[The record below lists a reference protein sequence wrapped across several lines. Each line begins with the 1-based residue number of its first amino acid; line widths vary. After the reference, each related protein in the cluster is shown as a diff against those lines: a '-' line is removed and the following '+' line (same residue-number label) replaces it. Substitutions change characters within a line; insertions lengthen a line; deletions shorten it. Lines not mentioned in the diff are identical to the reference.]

1 MSAPRLGLAG
11 SLAAKFINSKMTPI
25 IIVAALIAGV
35 MGMLALP
42 REEEPQIVVPMVD
55 IMVSDPGASPQE
67 VESRVVKP
75 LEKLLNEVKGVEYIY
90 STSMP
95 GQAMFIVRFY
105 VNENEE
111 ASLIKLYHKLS
122 SHPEALPPGASQP
135 LIKLRSIY
143 DVPMMA
149 LTVWS
154 EHYTPMELKR
164 IVNQGLSDDLKAI
177 KEVSEV
183 TVIGG
188 AQRQIRVDLDP
199 VALAGYHLSPGVLA
213 QSISG
218 ANQQV
223 QAGMVA
229 NDNKAIA
236 IQSGSFLSSADD
248 VGALVVGAFSGH
260 PVYLRDV
267 AKVSDGPEDPAQY
280 VTLGVGL
287 HGKLSGIDTARYA
300 PGTEYNAVTVAIAK
314 QKGANAIN
322 VSRAVEQKLRE
333 LERTRLPADV
343 HVTLTRNYGATA
355 TEKSNELLF
364 HMLLAVISV
373 VILIAF
379 ALGIRESIV
388 VGLAVPVTLALTMLV
403 FYLFHYTLNRVTLF
417 ALVFS
422 IGILVDDAIVIV
434 ENIARHYR
442 LDENKGKSL
451 MDVAVKAVD
460 EVGNPTILATIAVI
474 ASIMPMAFV
483 QGLMGP
489 YMSPIPVGAT
499 AAMIFSMFV
508 AFMVS
513 PWAAYHLLK
522 NHQPKHKAQGKDG
535 QLADEEH
542 AYAQGP
548 ARRLYERFT
557 RPLLETPRK
566 GFLFIVGLAL
576 ALLLV
581 VLMFPSKL
589 VIMKILPFDNKGEFQ
604 VIINAPEGTTLE
616 ATRAAAEEMATYLAT
631 IPEVTDYQVY
641 AGTAAP
647 FNFNGLVRHYY
658 LRSGPNVADIQVN
671 IGDKGSRHRQSHII
685 AKAVR
690 PFLKKIADRH
700 GVVVLVAEVPPG
712 PPVLSTIVAE
722 IYGND
727 YRRQKEIGRQ
737 VEQILAKTDGIVDVD
752 SYIEDPLPE
761 YRFTVDKEKAA
772 LSGIDTAQV
781 TQTLAMA
788 VHGYAAGLAHLPSE
802 EDPVSITLRIP
813 LAQRSTVAGLSSI
826 QLQAADGRLV
836 PLSEIVK
843 VTQVEQE
850 GSIYHKNLKPVVYVT
865 TDVAGREE
873 SPVYDILKTKKA
885 MQALKLPEGY
895 ALTQYWIDQP
905 FSTEKYSMKWDGEWQ
920 ITYEVFR
927 DLGVAFAVVL
937 LLIYA
942 LVTGWFSSFKT
953 PIAIMA
959 VIPLSLI
966 GIILAHWAMGAFFTA
981 TSMIG
986 FIAGAGI
993 VVRNSIILI
1002 DYVELRRRQGLPL
1015 IEACIDAGAT
1025 RFRPIVLTAM
1035 AVVVAGVVILF
1046 DPIFQGMA
1054 LALMAGELAAVIL
1067 TPVAVPV
1074 IYFLLN
1080 RHEALQPVMV
1090 PAPQSET
1097 GA

>member
-1 MSAPRLGLAG
+1 MSVPHIGLAG
-11 SLAAKFINSKMTPI
+11 SLAARFIHSKLTPL

-35 MGMLALP
+35 LAMLALP

-55 IMVSDPGASPQE
+55 IMVNYPGASPQE
-67 VESRVVKP
+67 VETRVVKP
-75 LEKLLNEVKGVEYIY
+75 VEKLLNEIKGVEYIY

-111 ASLIKLYHKLS
+111 ASLVKLYHKLS
-122 SHPEALPPGASQP
+122 SHPDALPPGASPP

-154 EHYTPMELKR
+154 DKYSPLQLKQ
-164 IVNQGLSDDLKAI
+164 IVNQGMSDELKAI
-177 KEVSEV
+177 KEVSEI

-199 VALAGYHLSPGVLA
+199 VALAGYHLSPGTVA
-213 QSISG
+213 QSVAG
-218 ANQQV
+218 ADQQV

-229 NDNKAIA
+229 NDDKSIA
-236 IQSGSFLSSADD
+236 IQSGSFLTGADD
-248 VGALVVGAFSGH
+248 VKALVVGDSGGH
-260 PVYLRDV
+260 AVYLRDV

-280 VTLGVGL
+280 VALGVGP
-287 HGKLSGIDTARYA
+287 HGAASGIDTARFA

-314 QKGANAIN
+314 QQGANAID
-322 VSRAVEQKLRE
+322 VSRAVTQKLQE
-333 LERTRLPADV
+333 LERTTLPADV
-343 HVTLTRNYGATA
+343 HITITRNYGDTA
-355 TEKSNELLF
+355 TEKSNELLW

-388 VGLAVPVTLALTMLV
+388 VGLAVPVTLGLTMLV
-403 FYLFHYTLNRVTLF
+403 FYLFHYTLNRITLF

-434 ENIARHYR
+434 ENISRHYR
-442 LDENKGKSL
+442 LPENRGKPL
-451 MDVAVKAVD
+451 MNVAVKAVD
-460 EVGNPTILATIAVI
+460 EVGTPTILATVAVI

-483 QGLMGP
+483 RGLMGP

-508 AFMVS
+508 AFMIS

-522 NHQPKHKAQGKDG
+522 KHQGNG
-535 QLADEEH
+535 GREETDEH
-542 AYAQGP
+542 TYAQGP
-548 ARRLYERFT
+548 MRRLYERLT

-566 GFLFIVGLAL
+566 GMLFIFGLAM
-576 ALLLV
+576 ALVLV
-581 VLMFPSKL
+581 IMMFPSKM
-589 VIMKILPFDNKGEFQ
+589 VIMKMLPFDNKGEFQ

-616 ATRAAAEEMATYLAT
+616 TTHAVAEEMAAYLAT
-631 IPEVTDYQVY
+631 VPEVTDYQVY
-641 AGTAAP
+641 AGTSAP

-658 LRSGPNVADIQVN
+658 LRGGPNVADIQVN
-671 IGDKGSRHRQSHII
+671 IGEKGSRQRQSHVI

-690 PFLKKIADRH
+690 PFLKQIADRY
-700 GVVVLVAEVPPG
+700 GVTVQVAEVPPG
-712 PPVLSTIVAE
+712 PPVLATIVAE

-727 YRRQKEIGRQ
+727 YHRQQEIGRQ
-737 VEQILAKTDGIVDVD
+737 IQQVLKQTDGVVDVD
-752 SYIEDPLPE
+752 SYMQAPMPE

-788 VHGYAAGLAHLPSE
+788 VHGYAAGLAHLPRE

-813 LAQRSTVAGLSSI
+813 LAERSTVEGLSNI
-826 QLQAADGRLV
+826 RVQAADGRQV
-836 PLSEIVK
+836 PLSEIVRVEQ
-843 VTQVEQE
+843 VTQE
-850 GSIYHKNLKPVVYVT
+850 SNIYHKNLKPVVYVT
-865 TDVAGREE
+865 SDVAGREE
-873 SPVYDILKTKKA
+873 SPVYDILKTRKA
-885 MQALKLPEGY
+885 IGNLKLPEGY
-895 ALTQYWIDQP
+895 ALRQYWIDQP
-905 FSTEKYSMKWDGEWQ
+905 FSTEKYSVKWDGEWQ

-927 DLGVAFAVVL
+927 DLGLAFAVVL

-953 PIAIMA
+953 PISIMA
-959 VIPLSLI
+959 VIPLSMI

-1002 DYVELRRRQGLPL
+1002 DYVELRRKEGLSL
-1015 IEACIDAGAT
+1015 IDACIDAGAT
-1025 RFRPIVLTAM
+1025 RFRPIMLTAM

-1054 LALMAGELAAVIL
+1054 LSLMAGELTAVIL

-1080 RHEALQPVMV
+1080 RHAQETTA
-1090 PAPQSET
+1090 T
-1097 GA
+1097 GAAQGGRSCDVC

>member
-1 MSAPRLGLAG
+1 MSAHKLGIAG
-11 SLAAKFINSKMTPI
+11 SLAAKFIDNKLTPI
-25 IIVAALIAGV
+25 IIVAALIAGI
-35 MGMLALP
+35 MAMLALP

-55 IMVSDPGASPQE
+55 IMVSSPGATPQE
-67 VESRVVKP
+67 IESRVVKP
-75 LEKLLNEVKGVEYIY
+75 IEKLLNEVKGVEYIY

-95 GQAMFIVRFY
+95 GQAMFVVRFY

-111 ASLIKLYHKLS
+111 ASLVKLYHKLS
-122 SHPEALPPGASQP
+122 SHPEIIPPGASQP

-154 EHYTPMELKR
+154 DKYSPMELKR
-164 IVNQGLSDDLKAI
+164 IVSQGMSDDLKAI

-199 VALAGYHLSPGVLA
+199 VALAGYHLSPGVVA
-213 QSISG
+213 QAVAG
-218 ANQQV
+218 ANQQM
-223 QAGMVA
+223 QAGTVA

-236 IQSGSFLSSADD
+236 IQSGSFLTGADD
-248 VGALVVGAFSGH
+248 VSALVVGASSGR

-267 AKVSDGPEDPAQY
+267 AKITDGAEDPAQY
-280 VTLGVGL
+280 VTLGVGP
-287 HGKLSGIDTARYA
+287 HGKVNGIDTTTFA
-300 PGTEYNAVTVAIAK
+300 PGSEYNAVTVAIAK

-322 VSRAVEQKLRE
+322 ISHAVEEKLQE
-333 LERTRLPADV
+333 LERTRLPSDV
-343 HVTLTRNYGATA
+343 HITFTRNYGDTA

-379 ALGIRESIV
+379 ALGMRESIV
-388 VGLAVPVTLALTMLV
+388 VGLAVPVTLALTMMV

-434 ENIARHYR
+434 ENISRHYR
-442 LDENKGKSL
+442 LVENKGKPL
-451 MDVAVKAVD
+451 MQVAVKAVD

-508 AFMVS
+508 AFMIS
-513 PWAAYHLLK
+513 PWAAYRLLK
-522 NHQPKHKAQGKDG
+522 KHQHLDG
-535 QLADEEH
+535 QPEH
-542 AYAQGP
+542 DKHVHTEGP
-548 ARRLYERFT
+548 ARRLYEKFT
-557 RPLLETPRK
+557 RPMLETPRK
-566 GFLFIVGLAL
+566 GLLFIVGLGV

-581 VLMFPSKL
+581 VLMFPSKM

-616 ATRAAAEEMATYLAT
+616 STRASAQEMAAYLAT

-641 AGTAAP
+641 AGTSAP

-658 LRSGPNVADIQVN
+658 LRTGPNVADIQVN
-671 IGDKGSRHRQSHII
+671 IGDKNSRKRQSHVI

-690 PFLKKIADRH
+690 PILKEIADRH
-700 GVVVLVAEVPPG
+700 GVVVQVAEVPPG
-712 PPVLSTIVAE
+712 PPVLASIVAE
-722 IYGND
+722 IYGDD
-727 YRRQKEIGRQ
+727 YKRQQQIGKQ
-737 VEQILAKTDGIVDVD
+737 VQQALAQTDGIVDVD
-752 SYIEDPLPE
+752 SYIEDPTPQ

-788 VHGYAAGLAHLPSE
+788 VNGYAVGLAHIPSE
-802 EDPVSITLRIP
+802 TDAVTINLRVP
-813 LAQRSTVAGLSSI
+813 LAQRSTLSALGGI
-826 QLQAADGRLV
+826 QLQAADGHLV
-836 PLSEIVK
+836 PLTEIVK
-843 VTQVEQE
+843 VEQVEE
-850 GSIYHKNLKPVVYVT
+850 TSNIYHKNLKPVVYVT

-873 SPVYDILKTKKA
+873 SPVYDILKARKA
-885 MQALKLPEGY
+885 VAALQLPEGY
-895 ALTQYWIDQP
+895 ALQQYWVDQP
-905 FSTEKYSMKWDGEWQ
+905 FSTEKFSMKWDGEWQ

-927 DLGVAFAVVL
+927 DLGLAFAVVL
-937 LLIYA
+937 FLIYA

-1002 DYVELRRRQGLPL
+1002 DYVELRRKDGLSL
-1015 IEACIDAGAT
+1015 IDACIDAGAT
-1025 RFRPIVLTAM
+1025 RFRPIVLTAL
-1035 AVVVAGVVILF
+1035 AVVVAGIVILF

-1074 IYFLLN
+1074 IYYLLN
-1080 RHEALQPVMV
+1080 HNDKQAPV
-1090 PAPQSET
+1090 AKLE
-1097 GA
+1097 GE

>member
-1 MSAPRLGLAG
+1 MSAHRLGLAG
-11 SLAAKFINSKMTPI
+11 SLAAKFIDSKLTPI

-55 IMVSDPGASPQE
+55 IMVGYPGASPSE
-67 VESRVVKP
+67 VEARVVKP

-111 ASLIKLYHKLS
+111 ASLVKLYHKLS
-122 SHPEALPPGASQP
+122 SHPEALPPGASP
-135 LIKLRSIY
+135 PMIKLRSIY

-154 EHYTPMELKR
+154 NHYSPMELKR
-164 IVNQGLSDDLKAI
+164 IVNQTLSDSIKSV

-199 VALAGYHLSPGVLA
+199 VALAGYHLSPGA
-213 QSISG
+213 IAHGIAG
-218 ANQQV
+218 ADQEL

-229 NDNKAIA
+229 NDDKAIA
-236 IQSGSFLSSADD
+236 VQTGSFLTGADD
-248 VGALVVGAFSGH
+248 VSALVVGDFSGH

-267 AKVSDGPEDPAQY
+267 AKVTDGPEDPAQY
-280 VTLGVGL
+280 VTLGVGP
-287 HGKLSGIDTARYA
+287 HGALSGIDTTKYA

-322 VSRAVEQKLRE
+322 VAHAVVAKIHEI
-333 LERTRLPADV
+333 ERTTLPAGV
-343 HVTLTRNYGATA
+343 HVTLTRNYGDTA

-379 ALGIRESIV
+379 ALGMRESIV

-434 ENIARHYR
+434 ENISRHYR
-442 LDENKGKSL
+442 LPENEGRPL
-451 MDVAVKAVD
+451 MEVAIQAVD
-460 EVGNPTILATIAVI
+460 EVGNPTILATVAVI

-508 AFMVS
+508 AFMIS

-522 NHQPKHKAQGKDG
+522 KHQDTGKQGG
-535 QLADEEH
+535 ADEH
-542 AYAQGP
+542 VYAQGP
-548 ARRLYERFT
+548 ARRIYERFT
-557 RPLLETPRK
+557 RPLLEKPRR
-566 GFLFIVGLAL
+566 GALFIAGLAV
-576 ALLLV
+576 ALVLV
-581 VLMFPSKL
+581 VLMFPSKM

-616 ATRAAAEEMATYLAT
+616 TTRAVAEEMAAYLVT

-641 AGTAAP
+641 AGTSAP

-671 IGDKGSRHRQSHII
+671 LGDKNTRSRQSHQI

-690 PFLKKIADRH
+690 PFLKQIADRH
-700 GVVVLVAEVPPG
+700 GVVVQVAEVPPG
-712 PPVLSTIVAE
+712 PPVLATIVAE
-722 IYGND
+722 IYGSD
-727 YRRQKEIGRQ
+727 YARQKAIGRQ
-737 VEQILAKTDGIVDVD
+737 IQNILTKTDGVVDVD
-752 SYIEDPLPE
+752 SYLQAPQPE
-761 YRFTVDKEKAA
+761 YRITVDKEKAA

-781 TQTLAMA
+781 TQTLAIA
-788 VHGYAAGLAHLPSE
+788 VHGYAAGLAHLPHE
-802 EDPVSITLRIP
+802 EDPVSITLRLP
-813 LAQRSTVAGLSSI
+813 RADRSTVEGLGSI
-826 QLQAADGRLV
+826 QVQAADGRLV
-836 PLSEIVK
+836 PLSEIVHVER
-843 VTQVEQE
+843 VTQE
-850 GSIYHKNLKPVVYVT
+850 GNIYHKNLKPVVYIT
-865 TDVAGREE
+865 SDVAGREE
-873 SPVYDILKTKKA
+873 SPVYDILKTRKA
-885 MQALKLPEGY
+885 IESLKLPEGY
-895 ALTQYWIDQP
+895 ALAQYWVDQP

-927 DLGVAFAVVL
+927 DLGLAFAVVL

-959 VIPLSLI
+959 VIPLSMI

-1002 DYVELRRRQGLPL
+1002 DYVELRRREGLSL
-1015 IEACIDAGAT
+1015 IDACIDAGAT
-1025 RFRPIVLTAM
+1025 RFRPIVLTAL

-1080 RHEALQPVMV
+1080 RHEAHD
-1090 PAPQSET
+1090 PACPISAQET
-1097 GA
+1097 VGG

>member
-1 MSAPRLGLAG
+1 MSPSRLGLAG
-11 SLAAKFINSKMTPI
+11 SLAAKFINSKMTPM
-25 IIVAALIAGV
+25 IIVAALIAGI

-55 IMVSDPGASPQE
+55 IMVGYPGASPSE
-67 VESRVVKP
+67 VEARVVKP

-111 ASLIKLYHKLS
+111 ASLVKLYHKLS
-122 SHPEALPPGASQP
+122 SHPDALPPGALQP

-154 EHYTPMELKR
+154 DKYSPMELKR
-164 IVNQGLSDDLKAI
+164 IVNQTLSDEIKSV

-199 VALAGYHLSPGVLA
+199 VALAGYHLSPGA
-213 QSISG
+213 IAHSISG
-218 ANQQV
+218 ADQQL

-229 NDNKAIA
+229 NDNTAIA
-236 IQSGSFLSSADD
+236 VQTGSFLTSAND
-248 VGALVVGAFSGH
+248 VGALVVSAYGGH

-267 AKVSDGPEDPAQY
+267 ATVVDGPEDPAQY
-280 VTLGVGL
+280 VTLGVGP
-287 HGKLSGIDTARYA
+287 HGTISGIDTAKYH

-322 VSRAVEQKLRE
+322 VSHAVQTKLHAIEQS
-333 LERTRLPADV
+333 TLPAGV
-343 HVTLTRNYGATA
+343 HITLTRNYGDTA
-355 TEKSNELLF
+355 TEKSNELLL

-379 ALGIRESIV
+379 ALGMRESIV

-403 FYLFHYTLNRVTLF
+403 FYLLHYTLNRVTLF

-442 LDENKGKSL
+442 LPENEGRPL
-451 MDVAVKAVD
+451 MEVAIHAVD
-460 EVGNPTILATIAVI
+460 EVGNPTILATVAVI

-499 AAMIFSMFV
+499 AAMVFSMFV
-508 AFMVS
+508 AFMIS
-513 PWAAYHLLK
+513 PWAAYRLLK
-522 NHQPKHKAQGKDG
+522 KHASKHKHSGT
-535 QLADEEH
+535 EEH

-557 RPLLETPRK
+557 RPLLEQPRR
-566 GFLFIVGLAL
+566 GGLFIAGLAV
-576 ALLLV
+576 ALVLV
-581 VLMFPSKL
+581 VLMFPSKM

-604 VIINAPEGTTLE
+604 VMINAPEGTTLE
-616 ATRAAAEEMATYLAT
+616 TTRAAAEEMAAYLAT

-641 AGTAAP
+641 AGTSAP

-671 IGDKGSRHRQSHII
+671 LGDKNTRKRQSHQI
-685 AKAVR
+685 AKLVR
-690 PFLKKIADRH
+690 PELKRIADRH
-700 GVVVLVAEVPPG
+700 GVVVQVAEVPPG
-712 PPVLSTIVAE
+712 PPVLASIVAE

-727 YRRQKEIGRQ
+727 YARQKTIAKQIQG
-737 VEQILAKTDGIVDVD
+737 ILAKTDGIVDVD
-752 SYIEDPLPE
+752 SYIEDPQPE

-772 LSGIDTAQV
+772 LSGIDTAQI
-781 TQTLAMA
+781 TQSLAMA
-788 VHGYAAGLAHLPSE
+788 VHGYAAGLAHLPHE
-802 EDPVSITLRIP
+802 LDPVSITLRLP
-813 LAQRSTVAGLSSI
+813 RAERSSVEGLGSI
-826 QLQAADGRLV
+826 QVQAADGRLV
-836 PLSEIVK
+836 PLSELVH
-843 VTQVEQE
+843 VTRVMQE
-850 GSIYHKNLKPVVYVT
+850 GNIYHKNLKPVVYVT

-873 SPVYDILKTKKA
+873 SPVYDILKTRKA
-885 MQALKLPEGY
+885 IEALHLPEGY
-895 ALTQYWIDQP
+895 ALHQYWVDQP

-927 DLGVAFAVVL
+927 DLGIAFAVVL

-953 PIAIMA
+953 PLAIMA
-959 VIPLSLI
+959 VIPLSMI

-1002 DYVELRRRQGLPL
+1002 DYVELRRKEGLSL
-1015 IEACIDAGAT
+1015 IDACIDAGAT
-1025 RFRPIVLTAM
+1025 RFRPIMLTAL

-1074 IYFLLN
+1074 IYYLLN
-1080 RHEALQPVMV
+1080 RHDTPQPT
-1090 PAPQSET
+1090 PTPIPQHET
-1097 GA
+1097 AGG

>member
-1 MSAPRLGLAG
+1 MKSPLKLGLAG
-11 SLAAKFINSKMTPI
+11 SLAAKFINSKLTPI
-25 IIVAALIAGV
+25 IVVAALIAGV

-55 IMVSDPGASPQE
+55 IMVGYPGASPKE

-75 LEKLLNEVKGVEYIY
+75 LEKLLNEIKGVEYIY

-95 GQAMFIVRFY
+95 GQAMFIVRFL
-105 VNENEE
+105 VNQNEE
-111 ASLIKLYHKLS
+111 ASLVKLYHKIS
-122 SHPEALPPGASQP
+122 SHPEALPPGATQP

-154 EHYTPMELKR
+154 EKYSPMELKR
-164 IVNQGLSDDLKAI
+164 IVNQMLSDEIKSV

-188 AQRQIRVDLDP
+188 SQRQIRVDLDP
-199 VALAGYHLSPGVLA
+199 VAVAGYHLSPGVVA
-213 QSISG
+213 QQISG
-218 ANQQV
+218 ANQQL
-223 QAGMVA
+223 QAGMVT
-229 NDNKAIA
+229 NDNKAIS
-236 IQSGSFLSSADD
+236 IQSGNFLASAED
-248 VGALVVGAFSGH
+248 VKNLVVGTTNGN
-260 PVYLRDV
+260 PIYLRDI
-267 AKVSDGPEDPAQY
+267 AKVIDGPEDPSQY
-280 VTLGVGL
+280 VTLGVGP
-287 HGKLSGIDTARYA
+287 HGKITGIDTEKYL
-300 PGTEYNAVTVAIAK
+300 PGSEYNAVTVSIAK

-322 VSRAVEQKLRE
+322 ISHAVVAKLKE
-333 LERTRLPADV
+333 IERTTLPAGV
-343 HVTLTRNYGATA
+343 HITITRNYGDTA

-388 VGLAVPVTLALTMLV
+388 VGLAVPVTLALTMMV
-403 FYLFHYTLNRVTLF
+403 FYLFNYTLNRVTLF

-434 ENIARHYR
+434 ENIARHFR
-442 LDENKGKSL
+442 LPENKGKSL
-451 MDVAVKAVD
+451 KDVAIMAVD
-460 EVGNPTILATIAVI
+460 EVGNPTILATFAVI

-499 AAMIFSMFV
+499 AAMVFSMFV
-508 AFMVS
+508 AFMIS
-513 PWAAYHLLK
+513 PWAAYHLMK
-522 NHQPKHKAQGKDG
+522 NQKPKAGHEEKD
-535 QLADEEH
+535 EH

-548 ARRLYERFT
+548 ARRSYEKFT
-557 RPLLETPRK
+557 RPLLEQPRK
-566 GFLFIVGLAL
+566 GLMFIIGLAI
-576 ALLLV
+576 ALVLV
-581 VLMFPSKL
+581 VMMFPSKM

-604 VIINAPEGTTLE
+604 IMINAPEGTTLE
-616 ATRAAAEEMATYLAT
+616 STRAVAAEMAAYIAT

-641 AGTAAP
+641 AGTSAP

-658 LRSGPNVADIQVN
+658 LRSGMNVADIQVN
-671 IGDKGSRHRQSHII
+671 IGDKNSRKRPSHEI
-685 AKAVR
+685 AKMIR
-690 PFLKKIADRH
+690 PILKKIALRH
-700 GVVVLVAEVPPG
+700 GVVVQVAEVPPG
-712 PPVLSTIVAE
+712 PPVLASIVAE

-727 YRRQKEIGRQ
+727 YKRQKEIGRQ
-737 VEQILAKTDGIVDVD
+737 VQKVLEETDGVVDVD
-752 SYIEDPLPE
+752 TYIEDPLPE
-761 YRFTVDKEKAA
+761 YKFIVDKEKAA

-781 TQTLAMA
+781 TQTIAMA
-788 VHGYAAGLAHLPSE
+788 VNGYPVSQAHIPSE
-802 EDPVSITLRIP
+802 QDPVSINLRIP
-813 LAQRSTVAGLSSI
+813 IADRSSVEGLSSI
-826 QLQAADGRLV
+826 QLQAANGRLV
-836 PLSEIVK
+836 PMSEIVRVEK
-843 VTQVEQE
+843 VFQE
-850 GSIYHKNLKPVVYVT
+850 GNIYHKNLKPVVYVT
-865 TDVAGREE
+865 SDIAGRVE
-873 SPVYDILKTKKA
+873 SPVYKILDTQKA
-885 MQALKLPEGY
+885 MMNLGIPEGY
-895 ALTQYWIDQP
+895 KLKQYWIDQP
-905 FSTEKYSMKWDGEWQ
+905 FSTEKFSMKWDGEWQ

-927 DLGVAFAVVL
+927 DLGIAFAIVL

-959 VIPLSLI
+959 VIPLSMI

-1002 DYVELRRRQGLPL
+1002 DYVELRRREGLSM
-1015 IEACIDAGAT
+1015 IDACIDAGAT
-1025 RFRPIVLTAM
+1025 RFRPIVLTAL

-1080 RHEALQPVMV
+1080 RNTKLEPLEDNI
-1090 PAPQSET
+1090 PQSEVE
-1097 GA
+1097 GG